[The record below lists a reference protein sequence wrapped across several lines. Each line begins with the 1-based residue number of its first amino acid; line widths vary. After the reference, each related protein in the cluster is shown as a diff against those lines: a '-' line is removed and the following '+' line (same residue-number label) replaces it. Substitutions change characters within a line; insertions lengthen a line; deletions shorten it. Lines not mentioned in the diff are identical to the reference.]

1 MRARALVAAGL
12 VALAAGCGTGSPDNA
27 PGRGLKEDDQ
37 RWAEG
42 ALPTDA
48 AVPDGWDV
56 GADDRGAAL
65 DDCDAIDLSDL
76 ELTGEAVATYSSGEV
91 LLALAGTQ
99 VFPTAEDAATA
110 VTRGDDAVWE
120 ACLEEEVREAFESD
134 DEGLVA
140 LRATASEPPDVGDDV
155 RTARVTGM
163 YVAGDR
169 QLDATIDVVRLR
181 RDRGVF
187 TLVAA
192 GLGEEFPPEVI
203 RALVRDFD
211 ARAAAKPP
219 PPA

>member
-12 VALAAGCGTGSPDNA
+12 VALAAGCGAGSPANA

-48 AVPDGWDV
+48 AVPGGWDV

-110 VTRGDDAVWE
+110 VTRGSDGTWQ
-120 ACLEEEVREAFESD
+120 ACLEEEVQEAFESD
-134 DEGLVA
+134 DEGLVD
-140 LRATASEPPDVGDDV
+140 LHATATEPPDLGDDV
-155 RTARVTGM
+155 RAARVTGT

-169 QLDATIDVVRLR
+169 ELAATLDVVRLR

-187 TLVAA
+187 TIVAA
-192 GLGEEFPPEVI
+192 GLDEEFPPEVLDG
-203 RALVRDFD
+203 LVSDFD
-211 ARAAAKPP
+211 ERAAAKPP

>member
-1 MRARALVAAGL
+1 MRARALVASGL
-12 VALAAGCGTGSPDNA
+12 VALVAGCGAGSPANA

-37 RWAEG
+37 KWAEG

-99 VFPTAEDAATA
+99 VFPSVEDASTA
-110 VTRGDDAVWE
+110 VTRGDDAAWQ
-120 ACLEEEVREAFESD
+120 ACLEEEVEEAFESD
-134 DEGLVA
+134 DEGLVD
-140 LRATASEPPDVGDDV
+140 LHATVTDPPDVGDEV
-155 RTARVTGM
+155 RTARVTGT

-169 QLDATIDVVRLR
+169 ELDATIDVVRLR

-192 GLGEEFPPEVI
+192 GLDEEFPPEVLE
-203 RALVRDFD
+203 ALVSDFD
-211 ARAAAKPP
+211 EGAAAKPP
-219 PPA
+219 PPD

>member
-12 VALAAGCGTGSPDNA
+12 VALAAGCGTGSPANA

-99 VFPTAEDAATA
+99 VFPTAEDASTA
-110 VTRGDDAVWE
+110 VTRGDDAAWR
-120 ACLEEEVREAFESD
+120 ACLEEEVQEALESD
-134 DEGLVA
+134 DEGVVDLQ
-140 LRATASEPPDVGDDV
+140 ATVTKPPDIGDDV
-155 RTARVTGM
+155 RTARLTGT
-163 YVAGDR
+163 YVAGE
-169 QLDATIDVVRLR
+169 QELDAAIDVVRLR

-187 TLVAA
+187 TIVAA
-192 GLGEEFPPEVI
+192 GLDEEFPPDVLE
-203 RALVRDFD
+203 ALVSDFD
-211 ARAAAKPP
+211 ERAVEKPP